1 MYHHLLSYETD
12 SRPFNDKEMNLLFNS
27 ADVYINL
34 ASNEGFGLGSCEALT
49 VGTPII
55 VNVTGG
61 LQDQCG
67 FKKDGEFLTPD
78 DYIELGSNH
87 LGTYTEHGEWVFPV
101 FPSNRS
107 LQGSPATPY
116 IWDDRCQPETAALWL
131 RKLYY
136 MDREERKRLGSLGTE
151 FCKENLM
158 TSKAMGQRF
167 IDSMNGAFDKWKPQP
182 KYYMEAV

>member
-1 MYHHLLSYETD
+1 M
-12 SRPFNDKEMNLLFNS
+12 
-27 ADVYINL
+27 
-34 ASNEGFGLGSCEALT
+34 
-49 VGTPII
+49 
-55 VNVTGG
+55 
-61 LQDQCG
+61 
-67 FKKDGEFLTPD
+67 
-78 DYIELGSNH
+78 
-87 LGTYTEHGEWVFPV
+87 

-158 TSKAMGQRF
+158 TSKAMGQEF
-167 IDSMNGAFDKWKPQP
+167 INSMNTAFDEWKPRP
-182 KYYMEAV
+182 RYFMEAV